1 MLAEAESGLS
11 PLYQGCKTNRDNW
24 EKIQQEHDKLSK
36 LNFSKIDKIFRLFI
50 LLGSLWSE
58 NNSQVQ
64 NKSS

>member
-36 LNFSKIDKIFRLFI
+36 LNFIK
-50 LLGSLWSE
+50 
-58 NNSQVQ
+58 N
-64 NKSS
+64 